1 MKWTDIEEIAEALEE
16 EYPGED
22 IYSLRFTRLFK
33 LIKELKGFSDDSN
46 RVNEKLLEAIQATW
60 ITLRNESS

>member
-16 EYPGED
+16 KHPDED

-33 LIKELKGFSDDSN
+33 LIEGLEEFSDNPD
-46 RVNEKLLEAIQATW
+46 RVNEKLLEAIQAAW
-60 ITLRNESS
+60 IELRNEE